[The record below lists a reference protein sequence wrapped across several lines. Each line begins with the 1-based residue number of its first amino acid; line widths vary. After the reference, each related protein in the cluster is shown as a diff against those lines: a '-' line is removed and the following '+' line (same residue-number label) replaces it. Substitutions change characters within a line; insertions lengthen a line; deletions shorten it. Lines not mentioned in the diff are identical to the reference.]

1 MDRVINQAELS
12 NITDYLIPHF
22 KFVVFNRISNSFSFI
37 IPAVVVLMGTS
48 CSRKADVQSV
58 TIGAILPLSGNS
70 AQYGK
75 FCQEGF
81 QLALDEINKQG
92 GVKGSPLRVIWED
105 DQGIP
110 SSAAAAMTKLTT
122 IDNVPIV
129 FGSWAS
135 SCVLAQAPIAEAN
148 RIPIL
153 AEAQSPKIRD
163 AGDYVFRIQ
172 PDSRYY
178 LRVLAPYACQ
188 KLSLKKLAIL
198 YLNND
203 YGVDQAAVFR
213 GLVEGLGSKI
223 VFEEGFPQG
232 AQDFRAVLTKLKAT
246 QPDGVFVPAYAEAGL
261 ILKQAAELGIK
272 SQFLGSA
279 PMESPDV
286 VLTAGKAAE
295 GVIYVHH
302 FDPDSNDARVKKFQ
316 KNYEAK
322 YGHAPEG
329 YAALAYDAAYV
340 LAHILGK
347 CDGSRECLKDELYK
361 VQNLP
366 GVSGP
371 TSFDDH
377 GDVLKPI
384 VVRTIKDGK
393 FITISREPIL
403 EKPAP

>member
-1 MDRVINQAELS
+1 MIKRILSRVLMASSILS
-12 NITDYLIPHF
+12 AL
-22 KFVVFNRISNSFSFI
+22 
-37 IPAVVVLMGTS
+37 VVVSCEKNAGT
-48 CSRKADVQSV
+48 QPV
-58 TIGAILPLSGNS
+58 TIGGILPLSGNS

-81 QLALDEINKQG
+81 QLALGEINKQG
-92 GVKGSPLRVIWED
+92 GVKGAPLRVIWED
-105 DQGIP
+105 DQAVP

-122 IDNVPIV
+122 VDKVPIV

-148 RIPIL
+148 HIPIL
-153 AEAQSPKIRD
+153 AEAQSPQIRD
-163 AGDYVFRIQ
+163 AGDYIFRIQ
-172 PDSRYY
+172 PDSRLY

-188 KLSLKKLAIL
+188 KLLLKKIAIL

-203 YGVDQAAVFR
+203 YGVDQAAVFK
-213 GLVEGLGSKI
+213 GLVEGLGSQI

-232 AQDFRAVLTKLKAT
+232 AQDFRAVLTKLKAAA
-246 QPDGVFVPAYAEAGL
+246 PDGVFVPAYAEAGP

-272 SQFLGSA
+272 TQFLGSA

-302 FDPDSNDARVKKFQ
+302 FDPDSNDAKVKEFQ
-316 KNYEAK
+316 KNYQEK
-322 YGHAPEG
+322 NGRAPEG

-340 LAHILGK
+340 LADILSK
-347 CDGSRECLKDELYK
+347 CGASRECLKNELYK

-393 FITISREPIL
+393 FTTIFREPIL
-403 EKPAP
+403 EKDSPP

>member
-1 MDRVINQAELS
+1 MDCDAGCVEPVYDTTLKNM
-12 NITDYLIPHF
+12 T
-22 KFVVFNRISNSFSFI
+22 KRISALVLTAFSI
-37 IPAVVVLMGTS
+37 ATALIVISCGQKAGT
-48 CSRKADVQSV
+48 QPI

-92 GVKGSPLRVIWED
+92 GVKGAPLRVIWED
-105 DQGIP
+105 DQAVP
-110 SSAAAAMTKLTT
+110 SSAAAAMTKLATV
-122 IDNVPIV
+122 DKVPIV
-129 FGSWAS
+129 FGTWAS

-153 AEAQSPKIRD
+153 AEAQSPQIRD

-178 LRVLAPYACQ
+178 LKVLAPYACQ
-188 KLSLKKLAIL
+188 KLGLKKLAIL
-198 YLNND
+198 YVNND
-203 YGVDQAAVFR
+203 YGVDQAAVFKN
-213 GLVEGLGSKI
+213 LAEGLGSKV

-232 AQDFRAVLTKLKAT
+232 AQDFRSVLTKLKGAE
-246 QPDGVFVPAYAEAGL
+246 PDGVFVPAYAEAGV

-272 SQFLGSA
+272 TQFLGSA

-302 FDPDSNDARVKKFQ
+302 FDPDSDDPKIKEFQ
-316 KNYEAK
+316 KKYEAK
-322 YGHAPEG
+322 YGRAPEG
-329 YAALAYDAAYV
+329 YGALAYDAAYV
-340 LAHILGK
+340 TAHVLDKAGT
-347 CDGSRECLKDELYK
+347 SREQIKDELYK
-361 VQNLP
+361 VRDFP

-377 GDVLKPI
+377 GDVIKPI

-393 FITISREPIL
+393 FLTIYREPKL
-403 EKPAP
+403 RKPGE

>member
-1 MDRVINQAELS
+1 MINRILS
-12 NITDYLIPHF
+12 CVVAVC
-22 KFVVFNRISNSFSFI
+22 FVVS
-37 IPAVVVLMGTS
+37 ALVVVSCGEKPGT
-48 CSRKADVQSV
+48 KPV

-81 QLALDEINKQG
+81 QLALTDINKQG
-92 GVKGSPLRVIWED
+92 GVKGAPLRVIWED
-105 DQGIP
+105 DQAVP

-122 IDNVPIV
+122 VDKVPIV

-148 RIPIL
+148 HIPIL
-153 AEAQSPKIRD
+153 AEAQSPQIRD

-172 PDSRYY
+172 PDSRLY

-188 KLSLKKLAIL
+188 KLLLKKLAIL

-203 YGVDQAAVFR
+203 YGVDQAGVFKN
-213 GLVEGLGSKI
+213 LVEGLGSEV

-232 AQDFRAVLTKLKAT
+232 AQDFRTVLTKLKAAA
-246 QPDGVFVPAYAEAGL
+246 PDGVFVPAYAEAGA

-272 SQFLGSA
+272 TQFLGSA

-286 VLTAGKAAE
+286 VLTAGKAAD

-302 FDPDSNDARVKKFQ
+302 FDPDSNETKVKEFQ
-316 KNYEAK
+316 TNYQAK
-322 YGHAPEG
+322 YGRAPEG

-340 LAHILGK
+340 LAQVLGQ
-347 CDGSRECLKDELYK
+347 CDGSRECLKSELYK

-377 GDVLKPI
+377 GDVIKPI
-384 VVRTIKDGK
+384 VVRTIREGK
-393 FITISREPIL
+393 FVTIQSEP
-403 EKPAP
+403 KQ